1 MAALSSLPE
10 AAEYRAKKG
19 RASATVKTKG
29 DTIVVYATCDSL
41 QRQCERY
48 EREALTYKT
57 ALEAQKNDERT
68 EREQRSKPVRAI
80 VIAFIAGAATGTVLT
95 LLTRRIWKKQ
105 C

>member
-19 RASATVKTKG
+19 RASATVQTKG

-68 EREQRSKPVRAI
+68 ESEQRSKPVRAI